1 MSNAW
6 TNNPINTN
14 PFGNNY
20 SRKTVEPPAEI
31 KSVVDNALRG
41 FVENNTF
48 GIPPEVAQTILN
60 SFNPL
65 EGIEGEFGTALI
77 QEELKFL
84 PAKMTHKGGQ
94 VNEAFGKAFPT
105 YGKRAMAFGAVSMTI
120 ENALAKTGPIGGVV
134 YGVFT
139 EFSNTNWR
147 DVERDGFSKQSMQ
160 KNTYSV
166 YRIFVTPLIG
176 QQAMS
181 PSALYKYKKSAP
193 SIPAPSAPSAPSGPN
208 PWSVDVPT
216 NPQQF

>member
-6 TNNPINTN
+6 TSNPINTN

-20 SRKTVEPPAEI
+20 NRKAVEPPSEI
-31 KSVVDNALRG
+31 KNVVDKALKS
-41 FVENNTF
+41 FVDNNSF
-48 GIPPEVAQTILN
+48 GIPPEIAQTILN

-84 PAKMTHKGGQ
+84 PAKITHKGGQ
-94 VNEAFGKAFPT
+94 ANEAFNKAFPT
-105 YGKRAMAFGAVSMTI
+105 YGKRAMAFGAVAMTV
-120 ENALAKTGPIGGVV
+120 ENALAATGLINGVV

-147 DVERDGFSKQSMQ
+147 DVERDGFDKQSVQ

-166 YRIFVTPLIG
+166 YRMFITPLVG

-181 PSALYKYKKSAP
+181 PSALYKYKKSAA
-193 SIPAPSAPSAPSGPN
+193 SPAPSAPFISRSA
-208 PWSVDVPT
+208 WSVDVPT